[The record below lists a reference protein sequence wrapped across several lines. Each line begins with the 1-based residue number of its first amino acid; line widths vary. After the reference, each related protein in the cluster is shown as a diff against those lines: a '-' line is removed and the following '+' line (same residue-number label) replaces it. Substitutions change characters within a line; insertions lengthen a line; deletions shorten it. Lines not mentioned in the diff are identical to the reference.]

1 MTRERAEKSIRLSA
15 SSLGLYLECPRCFWL
30 EQVARIHRPSGPF
43 PSLPGGMDNVIKKYF
58 DRYRSDAASG
68 LPPEIMGRVPGKLL
82 QDAEL
87 LRKWRNWRTGLVYDD
102 PKNNAILIG
111 ALDDCLVDEDGAYIP
126 LDYKTRGY
134 PLKEDSTSY
143 YQHQLDAYTFLL
155 SENGYKTNGTAYLV
169 YYHPL
174 EASEGGMVRF
184 EVTVKMVKTDKDR
197 AKKLF
202 NDAVSVLRSD
212 IPPRHSACEFC
223 SFGEHQ
229 HEII

>member
-1 MTRERAEKSIRLSA
+1 MSEKHFRLSA
-15 SSLGLYLECPRCFWL
+15 SSIGLYLECPRCFWL
-30 EQVARIHRPSGPF
+30 GQVAGIHRPSGPF

-58 DRYRSDAASG
+58 DRYRNSRTG
-68 LPPEIMGRVPGKLL
+68 LPPEIEGRVGGKLL
-82 QDAEL
+82 GDMEL

-102 PKNNAILIG
+102 SELNATLMG
-111 ALDDCLVDEDGAYIP
+111 ALDDCLIDEDGSHIP

-143 YQHQLDAYTFLL
+143 YQHQLDIYTFLL

-174 EASEGGMVRF
+174 EAKEDGLVKF
-184 EVTVKMVKTDKDR
+184 EITVKKMETDKDR
-197 AKKLF
+197 AKSMF
-202 NDAVSVLRSD
+202 EEAVKTLQGEA
-212 IPPRHSACEFC
+212 PKRHSSCGFC

-229 HEII
+229 HESR